1 VIAPGVTS
9 EGMEEGHAP
18 EVARPAGAAE
28 TARKAALAEQV
39 RRLPA
44 GERARLVKRTS
55 NLFRTRTKRPAAGLD
70 MSGFDQVLGIDVA
83 TRRARVGGMTTYE
96 RLVDA
101 TLAHGLMPLVVPQL
115 KTITLGGAVAGLGIE
130 SSSFR
135 NGLPHESVGE
145 MEVLTGTGDVVVARP
160 QGEHRD
166 LFFGF
171 PNSYGALGYA
181 LTLDIELEPVR
192 DHVRLRRLRYDDSG
206 RLFADLAQ
214 ICRSAAWQDERVD
227 FVDGAVFD
235 GGDMH
240 LTLGQFVDDAPYT
253 SDYTWLDM
261 YYRSCQ
267 TRDED
272 FLTARDYLWRWDT
285 DWFWCSSALGL
296 DRRWLRRLVGR
307 RRMRSDNYFKVVA
320 FERRHQ
326 LTNRWDRLR
335 GRPAREVVVQD
346 VEIPIE
352 RAADFVEFMLKDVGA
367 LPIWLCPFRQ
377 RDDSVT
383 WDLCPSGSG
392 GGWYVNLGFWTRV
405 ALTASS
411 PPDGYNRLIERTV
424 GELGGF
430 KSLYSTCFYAEDEFW
445 RIYGGDAFDALKRRY
460 DPDGRFPDL
469 YEKCVRGA

>member
-1 VIAPGVTS
+1 VG
-9 EGMEEGHAP
+9 
-18 EVARPAGAAE
+18 
-28 TARKAALAEQV
+28 EQV
-39 RRLPA
+39 RSLPP
-44 GERARLVKRTS
+44 GERTRLVKRTS
-55 NLFRTRTKRPAAGLD
+55 NLFRTRTKGPATGLD
-70 MSGFDQVLGIDVA
+70 ASAFDQVIGVDA
-83 TRRARVGGMTTYE
+83 AARRARVGGMTTYE

-145 MEVLTGTGDVVVARP
+145 MEVLTGTGEVVVARP
-160 QGEHRD
+160 GGEHRD

-171 PNSYGALGYA
+171 PNSYGSFGYA

-192 DHVRLRRLRYDDSG
+192 DHVRLWRLRYDDDSG
-206 RLFADLAQ
+206 RLFSDLAQ
-214 ICRSAAWQDERVD
+214 ICRSAEWEGERVD

-235 GGDMH
+235 RGDMH
-240 LTLGQFVDDAPYT
+240 LTLGQFVDEVPYT

-261 YYRSCQ
+261 YYQSCR

-272 FLTARDYLWRWDT
+272 FLTTRDYLWRWDT

-307 RRMRSDNYFKVVA
+307 RRMRSDNYFKLVA

-326 LTNRWDRLR
+326 LTQRWDRLWR
-335 GRPAREVVVQD
+335 RPAREILVQD

-352 RAADFVEFMLKDVGA
+352 RAADFLDFMLKDVGA

-377 RDDSVT
+377 RDGSVT
-383 WDLCPSGSG
+383 WDLCPSGRSG
-392 GGWYVNLGFWTRV
+392 MSGTSGSGGWYVNLGFWTRV
-405 ALTASS
+405 ATTASS
-411 PPDGYNRLIERTV
+411 PPEGYNRLVERTV
-424 GELGGF
+424 GEMDGF
-430 KSLYSTCFYAEDEFW
+430 KSLYSTCFYTEDEFW
-445 RIYGGDAFDALKRRY
+445 RIYDGDTFAALKRRY